1 VPSGSSRPK
10 NTGGPWSLPV
20 APFGPPQSRL
30 SLGALIGFRLV
41 IVAVLLFVA
50 GYLEAFEDTW
60 LRPPVFR
67 LISATF
73 GLIVLYAIMLGT
85 ASYAAQA
92 TTQIIGDI
100 LVITG
105 FVYLTGAHQA
115 GFIAL
120 YPIVVLCG
128 TVALGR
134 GYIFAGIVT
143 LLYSGVLLLIRAQ
156 LIAPEGLRSVALG
169 PLRPLLN
176 SILILGIV
184 CAAVAALGMYLA
196 RSLERVGA
204 QLDQASGRLS
214 DLEDLNRVIVENI
227 QGGIVLTDA
236 KQKLVFANRTGMQLL
251 GFQQDGRAQPASQQS
266 ERVSQIVDIVN
277 EARNTVGESA
287 REIQFL
293 DEHGILRTVG
303 MTISPLTSSALD
315 GGSLI
320 LFRDLTEMRRLEV
333 HARTNERLAAVGG
346 AAAHLAHEIRNPLG
360 AITTAARLLADD
372 TTPDEDRKKLTSI
385 IRTESN
391 RLNRTL
397 TETLNGLREGPPA
410 PAQVVLEEVVS
421 EFVSI
426 LRLSP
431 EKGPNH
437 SIELAVEP
445 GTHAAAMSAEEI
457 KQVLW
462 NLAKNALEAMP
473 GGGGLSLAVR
483 TAGESSVVEVTDEGS
498 GMDPRRLTDLFE
510 PLQTTKTLG
519 TGLGL
524 AIAHRMIRRRGG
536 DLSIHSKPGAGT
548 TVRVSLPKAAAPAV
562 AAPGV
567 EEGREGQHGAAIA

>member
-1 VPSGSSRPK
+1 MKRADAPWAASPSTFETEGK
-10 NTGGPWSLPV
+10 
-20 APFGPPQSRL
+20 SRL

-50 GYLEAFEDTW
+50 GYLEAFEDAW

-73 GLIVLYAIMLGT
+73 GLIVLYSIMLGT
-85 ASYAAQA
+85 ASYAVQA
-92 TTQIIGDI
+92 TTQIVGDI

-105 FVYLTGAHQA
+105 FVYLTGADQA

-134 GYIFAGIVT
+134 GFVFAWLVT
-143 LLYSGVLLLIRAQ
+143 LLYSALLLLIRAE
-156 LIAPEGLRSVALG
+156 LIPPEGLAVTALG

-184 CAAVAALGMYLA
+184 CTAVAALGMYLA

-204 QLDQASGRLS
+204 QLDRTYGRLS
-214 DLEDLNRVIVENI
+214 DLEDLNRVIVDNI
-227 QGGIVLTDA
+227 QGGIVLTDS
-236 KQKLVFANRTGMQLL
+236 QQRIMFANSTGVQLL
-251 GFQQDGRAQPASQQS
+251 GLRHEMGASGS
-266 ERVSQIVDIVN
+266 APDPKRVSQIVDIVN
-277 EARNTVGESA
+277 EAKKTAGESA

-293 DEHGILRTVG
+293 EADGTMRTVG
-303 MTISPLTSSALD
+303 MTISPLSSPALD

-320 LFRDLTEMRRLEV
+320 LFRDLTDIRRLEA

-346 AAAHLAHEIRNPLG
+346 VAAHLAHEIRNPLG

-372 TTPDEDRKKLTSI
+372 ATPDDDRKSLTSI

-397 TETLNGLREGPPA
+397 SETLEGLREGPPA
-410 PAQVVLEEVVS
+410 PACVVLETVLA
-421 EFVSI
+421 EFAEI

-431 EKGPNH
+431 EKGPQH
-437 SIELAVEP
+437 TIRVHLQP
-445 GTHAAAMSAEEI
+445 GTHPALVSTEEI
-457 KQVLW
+457 RQVLW

-473 GGGGLSLAVR
+473 AGGQLSMGVSSE
-483 TAGESSVVEVTDEGS
+483 GESSIIEITDEGP

-536 DLSIHSKPGAGT
+536 DLSIHSRPGAGT
-548 TVRVSLPKAAAPAV
+548 TVRVMLPR
-562 AAPGV
+562 GV
-567 EEGREGQHGAAIA
+567 SIAQSTQGQSQREGHGDHTIA